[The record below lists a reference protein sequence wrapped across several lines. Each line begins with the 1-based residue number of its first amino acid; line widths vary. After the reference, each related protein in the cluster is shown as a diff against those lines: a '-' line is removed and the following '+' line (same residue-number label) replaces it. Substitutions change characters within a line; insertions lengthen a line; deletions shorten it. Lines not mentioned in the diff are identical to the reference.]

1 MVVYLFKFESKIAM
15 WGVFV
20 QKCTARSSSV
30 RFNPTMYGFTP
41 LCINAYIQL
50 FFSYATSTH
59 TQKKKKK
66 NSTQGVM
73 WKEHMQHGGME
84 NTAIKKLNP
93 FTAIKKIKPL
103 HCNKKNIK
111 PFHCSKKIKPLHCNK
126 KTLNPFH
133 CNKIKKHQTPSLQ

>member
-1 MVVYLFKFESKIAM
+1 MAM

-50 FFSYATSTH
+50 FFSYATSIH
-59 TQKKKKK
+59 TQNKTKQY
-66 NSTQGVM
+66 SAGDVERAYAA
-73 WKEHMQHGGME
+73 WRDGEHC
-84 NTAIKKLNP
+84 N
-93 FTAIKKIKPL
+93 KKIKPL

-111 PFHCSKKIKPLHCNK
+111 PFHCNKKNIKPLHCNEK
-126 KTLNPFH
+126 
-133 CNKIKKHQTPSLQ
+133 KKH

>member
-1 MVVYLFKFESKIAM
+1 MVVYLLKFESKMAM

-41 LCINAYIQL
+41 LCINACIQL
-50 FFSYATSTH
+50 FFSYATSIH
-59 TQKKKKK
+59 TQKKQ
-66 NSTQGVM
+66 NSTLRVT

-84 NTAIKKLNP
+84 NI
-93 FTAIKKIKPL
+93 AIKKIKPL

-111 PFHCSKKIKPLHCNK
+111 PFHCNKKTSNPFTAIQKNIKPLHCN
-126 KTLNPFH
+126 
-133 CNKIKKHQTPSLQ
+133 IKKH